1 MVTTVKAKK
10 SKPAAETTTKVPKK
24 AATARKTASAPRKAS
39 APKPA
44 PPSAAP
50 KPALPTAAE
59 LFASASS
66 AAVAAAERQTIIRPA
81 TVAMVAS
88 LAKQLQGWAG
98 TVLGNVGAAT
108 DLSLW
113 IAKNKAEGPLAKAAL
128 SKTQS
133 LLRDLRETAGLTRDD
148 LSKALDLEDRS
159 FMEMVE
165 SGRVTALPFDLILR
179 LAAVLG
185 RSDPLTLIL
194 QMTRVYNPKMWKTLE
209 SLGIGKLFIQAGRE
223 REFANIYRSHDA
235 ARELSDADF
244 ATALT
249 FTNAAFEAAL
259 AFQAKTKKP
268 GRPKEATTNAP
279 IKPDNTNTNTNFDSD

>member
-1 MVTTVKAKK
+1 MVTTVKTKKTSAVAKEATSVSARK
-10 SKPAAETTTKVPKK
+10 TTVKPAAK
-24 AATARKTASAPRKAS
+24 AAGKPATKRVTSAPAPTAPFAAVQASAP
-39 APKPA
+39 
-44 PPSAAP
+44 
-50 KPALPTAAE
+50 
-59 LFASASS
+59 
-66 AAVAAAERQTIIRPA
+66 AVERQPFIRPA

-113 IAKNKAEGPLAKAAL
+113 IAKNRVDGPIAKAAL

-165 SGRVTALPFDLILR
+165 SGQVTALPFDLILR
-179 LAAVLG
+179 LASVLG

-223 REFANIYRSHDA
+223 REFANIYRSHDS

-244 ATALT
+244 ATTLA

-268 GRPKEATTNAP
+268 GKSKETAATTP
-279 IKPDNTNTNTNFDSD
+279 VKPDNATPD

>member
-1 MVTTVKAKK
+1 MVTTVKTKKTSAAAKEATSASARK
-10 SKPAAETTTKVPKK
+10 TTVKPAAK
-24 AATARKTASAPRKAS
+24 AARKPATKRAISAPGPTDPFAAVQASAP
-39 APKPA
+39 
-44 PPSAAP
+44 
-50 KPALPTAAE
+50 
-59 LFASASS
+59 
-66 AAVAAAERQTIIRPA
+66 AAERQPFIRPA

-113 IAKNKAEGPLAKAAL
+113 IAKNRVDGPIAKAAL

-133 LLRDLRETAGLTRDD
+133 LLRELRETAGLTRDD

-165 SGRVTALPFDLILR
+165 SGQVTALPFDLILR
-179 LAAVLG
+179 LASVLG

-223 REFANIYRSHDA
+223 REFANIYRSHDT

-244 ATALT
+244 ATTLA

-259 AFQAKTKKP
+259 AFQAKTQKP
-268 GRPKEATTNAP
+268 GKSKETAATTP
-279 IKPDNTNTNTNFDSD
+279 VKPDNAMPY

>member
-1 MVTTVKAKK
+1 MVTTVKTKKTSAAAKEATSVRTRK
-10 SKPAAETTTKVPKK
+10 TTVKPAAK
-24 AATARKTASAPRKAS
+24 AAGKPATKRAISAVAPTAPFAAVQASAP
-39 APKPA
+39 
-44 PPSAAP
+44 
-50 KPALPTAAE
+50 
-59 LFASASS
+59 
-66 AAVAAAERQTIIRPA
+66 AAERQPFIRPA

-113 IAKNKAEGPLAKAAL
+113 IAKNRVDGPIAKAAL

-165 SGRVTALPFDLILR
+165 SGQVTALPFDLILR
-179 LAAVLG
+179 LASVLG

-223 REFANIYRSHDA
+223 REFANIYRSHDT

-244 ATALT
+244 ATTLA
-249 FTNAAFEAAL
+249 FANAAFEAAL

-268 GRPKEATTNAP
+268 GKPKEAAATAP
-279 IKPDNTNTNTNFDSD
+279 G

>member
-10 SKPAAETTTKVPKK
+10 STPVTAPAAPVRARKPAVKTVAKAAKAASKAPAKE
-24 AATARKTASAPRKAS
+24 AATAPM
-39 APKPA
+39 
-44 PPSAAP
+44 PS
-50 KPALPTAAE
+50 LPTAAA

-66 AAVAAAERQTIIRPA
+66 AAAAAAERQTLIRPA
-81 TVAMVAS
+81 TVAMVTS
-88 LAKQLQGWAG
+88 LARQLQGWAG

-165 SGRVTALPFDLILR
+165 SGQVTALPFDLILR
-179 LAAVLG
+179 LASVLG

-209 SLGIGKLFIQAGRE
+209 SLGIGKLFVQAGRE
-223 REFANIYRSHDA
+223 REFANIYRSNDA
-235 ARELSDADF
+235 ARALSDADF
-244 ATALT
+244 ATALA
-249 FTNAAFEAAL
+249 FTSAAFDTAL
-259 AFQAKTKKP
+259 AFQTTVKKP
-268 GRPKEATTNAP
+268 SKPKASGNEEPKENPA
-279 IKPDNTNTNTNFDSD
+279 